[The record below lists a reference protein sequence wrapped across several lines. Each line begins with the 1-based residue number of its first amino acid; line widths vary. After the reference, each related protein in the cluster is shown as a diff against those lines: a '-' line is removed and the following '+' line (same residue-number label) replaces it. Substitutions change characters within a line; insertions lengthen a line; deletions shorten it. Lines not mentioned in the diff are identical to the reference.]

1 MLARYAAPALCP
13 HARPLSPP
21 RCSLASFGIEGL
33 YVPARISTA
42 VGRKY
47 FLHFAGGR
55 VLFSAFRLI
64 VVVSQTYCTGD
75 LHSVRAFFQQFFP
88 PSASQNSLVPA
99 HTFLIFILTFSLFHF
114 FLFTPAAIFELFCFH
129 FSFSIRLTA
138 RFLSAR
144 RAFSAPPSRIPEW
157 RTSLHLGSSVPS
169 VASWRSR
176 AIFSSPLVGA
186 VAGVLLCR
194 QASVPSGRF
203 FSVLF
208 AFSYFFWVSGCF
220 GGEASC
226 PPDSVSRERW
236 SGARGRW
243 TRRMVA
249 RVVVRYAG
257 SVEPRGYASLP
268 TC

>member
-1 MLARYAAPALCP
+1 M
-13 HARPLSPP
+13 
-21 RCSLASFGIEGL
+21 
-33 YVPARISTA
+33 
-42 VGRKY
+42 
-47 FLHFAGGR
+47 
-55 VLFSAFRLI
+55 
-64 VVVSQTYCTGD
+64 
-75 LHSVRAFFQQFFP
+75 
-88 PSASQNSLVPA
+88 
-99 HTFLIFILTFSLFHF
+99 
-114 FLFTPAAIFELFCFH
+114 FTPAAIFELFCFH